1 MVFRALLSL
10 GWWQEVR
17 QVPYIK
23 GKKELVLVGCD
34 KKKKKTELSF
44 TVSESVDWFNFGGKQ
59 YRFFSEN
66 LE

>member
-34 KKKKKTELSF
+34 KKKSFHSLSVNLW
-44 TVSESVDWFNFGGKQ
+44 TGSTLVENSTD
-59 YRFFSEN
+59 FSQKI
-66 LE
+66 